1 MTPFSHVDRAREEAA
16 VRAVELAYD
25 DAWSAGDTARLLS
38 LFTPDAVII
47 NPYGETWNGIAQIT
61 PALRAFLTAEGV
73 NSTHFSKVKAVHLV
87 SPTVAL
93 VDAEA
98 TLYGTGFPGG
108 ELVHSFTD
116 VLLKQ
121 DGVWRICHV
130 RAYAFMSRDPQ

>member
-1 MTPFSHVDRAREEAA
+1 MTFFPDNDLAREETA

-25 DAWSAGDTARLLS
+25 DAWSAGDVETLLS

-47 NPYGETWNGIAQIT
+47 NPYGETWRGIEQIA
-61 PALRAFLTAEGV
+61 PALRAFLSSEGTV
-73 NSTHFSKVKAVHLV
+73 STHFSRVNAVYLV

-93 VDAEA
+93 VDAVA
-98 TLYGTGFPGG
+98 TLRGPGLPGG

-121 DGVWRICHV
+121 RGEWRICHV
-130 RAYAFMSRDPQ
+130 RAYSFMRRPA